1 MGAVFYGECVN
12 LLKAG
17 PSATNGRCV
26 TLDYQAKL
34 VFHRCLETIT
44 LVRDVLVLWHV
55 QVRRIIF
62 SNHVTKATPSQTLV
76 SGHI

>member
-17 PSATNGRCV
+17 LSATNGRCV
-26 TLDYQAKL
+26 TLDYPAKL
-34 VFHRCLETIT
+34 VCFIDALKLT

-55 QVRRIIF
+55 
-62 SNHVTKATPSQTLV
+62 
-76 SGHI
+76 